1 MECLIKKLQSTNI
14 HFENAALDMGPF
26 DSQTK
31 IVYNLASGAAQIY
44 FRKPLTSIEQST
56 LITALSNITGVANVY
71 NRTQLDQMNTPKNLG
86 DLVVDCDVGY
96 AFSTSAAEHGSYAQR
111 HTILFFS
118 GRGIKSGFSYAPVC
132 RTVDIVPTIYHLNG
146 LISPSTVDGNVLTS
160 ILTAQG

>member
-14 HFENAALDMGPF
+14 PFENAALDMGPF

-56 LITALSNITGVANVY
+56 LISALSNITGVANVY

-86 DLVVDCDVGY
+86 DLVVDCAVGY
-96 AFSTSAAEHGSYAQR
+96 AFSTSAAEHGSYAQT

-118 GRGIKSGFSYAPVC
+118 GRGIKRGFSYSPVC
-132 RTVDIVPTIYHLNG
+132 RTVDIVPTIYYLNG
-146 LISPSTVDGNVLTS
+146 LVSPATVDGNVLAS
-160 ILTAQG
+160 ILTD